1 MPTLDS
7 KLEKSASLNLKDS
20 IKLSQDS
27 KASKKELEQ
36 LATQQSLKFSQLA
49 ADSIAEKKKMDL
61 KSSTDD
67 EAEQFQET
75 ILRAEL
81 EILEELKNL

>member
-1 MPTLDS
+1 
-7 KLEKSASLNLKDS
+7 
-20 IKLSQDS
+20 
-27 KASKKELEQ
+27 
-36 LATQQSLKFSQLA
+36 
-49 ADSIAEKKKMDL
+49 MDL
-61 KSSTDD
+61 KSLTDD

>member
-7 KLEKSASLNLKDS
+7 KLEKSASLNLKES
-20 IKLSQDS
+20 IKLSQVS

-49 ADSIAEKKKMDL
+49 ADSIAEKKIMDL
-61 KSSTDD
+61 KSLTDD